1 MMYGQ
6 KNIKLLPVLLQS
18 VTMSHIFVSTHQK
31 LYPYELNINVYQR
44 GIIFI
49 VLNYLYS
56 FRPHLE

>member
-1 MMYGQ
+1 MMHGQ

-31 LYPYELNINVYQR
+31 FYPYELNLNVYQR

-49 VLNYLYS
+49 V
-56 FRPHLE
+56 